1 MLIILGFYQRRSD
14 LTVSQFRSHW
24 RDVHGPLIRRIA
36 DEHPLLLRYVQHH
49 LTPDKDYP
57 FHPGVE
63 VGAQG
68 GFDGF
73 SEGWLADEQAR
84 DRFFSLPVMKTEVI
98 EDERKFIDVSATR
111 WVALDSQHTIIE
123 GAEGFLADYT
133 KAQAARVN
141 LE

>member
-1 MLIILGFYQRRSD
+1 MLIILGFYQRRPD

-24 RDVHGPLIRRIA
+24 RDVHGPLIRGIA

-49 LTPDKDYP
+49 LTPDTDYP

-73 SEGWLADEQAR
+73 SEGWFADEQAR
-84 DRFFSLPVMKTEVI
+84 DRFFALPIMKTEVI
-98 EDERKFIDVSATR
+98 EDERKFIDVTATR
-111 WVALDSQHTIIE
+111 WVTLDSQHIIIPGSQE
-123 GAEGFLADYT
+123 LIDEYAM
-133 KAQAARVN
+133 AQRGISMP
-141 LE
+141 